1 MFVEFSV
8 CLCVKR
14 MLSVIDLPG
23 SPMLCARVVFAAFAV
38 VFFLSALALAAL
50 VLTLALAFLS
60 PVSLSLFAMLLGS
73 EEENVC
79 R

>member
-23 SPMLCARVVFAAFAV
+23 SPMLCARVFAAFAV